1 MDKDSGAGNLIVNG
15 FLYTP
20 TGVGAGFSRH
30 SRACF
35 VKVSVWSERTRKEH
49 KRYPK
54 CGRRTADGSLPTE
67 RRTRRRLFTVDQ
79 EVLSSELNESLE
91 RSR

>member
-1 MDKDSGAGNLIVNG
+1 MDKDLGAGNLIMNG
-15 FLYTP
+15 FPYTP
-20 TGVGAGFSRH
+20 TGVGAGFYRR

-35 VKVSVWSERTRKEH
+35 GKTPARSEKTRKEQ

-54 CGRRTADGSLPTE
+54 CGRRTADSSLPAE
-67 RRTRRRLFTVDQ
+67 RRIRRRLFTVDQ
-79 EVLSSELNESLE
+79 EVLSSEINESLQ